1 MHSTLIRTLREA
13 FPLNQARLYFLAAF
27 LIALIQ
33 AETVNLVKVSQ
44 RFQSKKNASS
54 ESNYKRIRRF
64 ISDFTFPHH
73 LYLTF
78 VLQFFKD
85 QPLLLTM
92 DRTNWQFGKNHI
104 NFLVIATVRDGIAFP
119 LIWQLLPHA
128 GNSHQTAR
136 IELIQQLVEALPVSR
151 IQGLLA
157 DREFIGEQWFS
168 ELRTL
173 GIKRCI
179 RIRDTDRVGGIP
191 AWMWFK
197 RTEAHVTYSLY
208 RKMTVFGSKMQVV
221 GARTPEGKRIL
232 VASDFSARDTLKKY
246 KKRWEIECFFSAVK
260 ETGFR
265 FEDTHLT
272 RPERLSTLM
281 TLVGIAFVWAY
292 MVGEWEHQKKPIR
305 VKRHGRKGQ
314 SVFRLGLGHLIRVL
328 TQRRFY
334 VPAIKILSCT

>member
-1 MHSTLIRTLREA
+1 MHFTLLRTLREA

-33 AETVNLVKVSQ
+33 SETVNLVKISQ
-44 RFQSKKNASS
+44 RFQSKKNAAS

-64 ISDFTFPHH
+64 IADFDFPHQ
-73 LYLTF
+73 LYLDF

-85 QPLLLTM
+85 RQLLLTM
-92 DRTNWQFGKNHI
+92 DRTNWQFGKAHI

-119 LIWQLLPHA
+119 LIWQLLPHS
-128 GNSHQTAR
+128 GNSNQTAR
-136 IELIQQLVEALPVSR
+136 IELIRELIEVLPVTR

-157 DREFIGEQWFS
+157 DREFIGEEWFT
-168 ELRTL
+168 ELKTL

-197 RTEAHVTYSLY
+197 RTEAGITYSLY
-208 RKMTVFGSKMQVV
+208 RRVLVFGSKMQVV
-221 GARTPEGKRIL
+221 AARTPEGKRIL
-232 VASDFSARDTLKKY
+232 VASDFSACDTLKKY
-246 KKRWEIECFFSAVK
+246 KARWSIECLFAAVK

-292 MVGEWEHQKKPIR
+292 MVGEWEHQKKPIK
-305 VKRHGRKGQ
+305 VKKHGRRSQ
-314 SVFRLGLGHLIRVL
+314 SVFRLGLGHLVRVL

-334 VPAIKILSCT
+334 APAIKILSCT